1 MAVEIP
7 VVVDIFGAF
16 ANAAKDVKAAITP
29 LESAVKAHPLGM
41 SVVVDIA
48 GAKTTLADLFT
59 GASASAESFKIAL
72 AQVEARINKLAANG
86 GFSLKNA
93 ELRAEE
99 ASLLDATMALE
110 QALGRTTNASST
122 MARVFKI
129 NMQQAEVEL
138 AKYAESLNFLT
149 KQQNFTAKGTN
160 LYANREK
167 KIAPINAKIQE
178 TRAYLA
184 SCSIELDKITQ
195 ASTRAGVSMGRMITP
210 AQAMAAAWERGH
222 LALSRYNSS
231 LGLTTGRLGM
241 LLKSALQLVGL
252 HAAFNFVRNI
262 RQVTS
267 EFELQRVALGGI
279 IQDTERANDLF
290 RQIKAAAIRS
300 PFEIKDLVSYTK
312 QLSAYRIETD
322 KLFDVTMRLA
332 DVSAGLGVDM
342 SRLILAYGQ
351 VRAASVLRGQEL
363 RQFTEAGIPLVDLLA
378 EKFSKLNDR
387 MVSTSEVFDLISKR
401 AVPFSM
407 IEEIFNDMTDAGG
420 IFYKM
425 QEKQS
430 ETLKG
435 KWMKLKDAASI
446 MYDEIGRTE
455 AVHSAMEGLM
465 DTFMKMLQNWRETG
479 RAIGLAVPALVAYKV
494 AMANAAIAA
503 NALTAAE
510 AREISALE
518 LNAVGRS
525 KVIAALF
532 GETAATKV
540 QVAVGNLYVA
550 VKRKEIAATNLFT
563 KALWRMIAALLKNP
577 YAIAA
582 AAIAALGVAIFRM
595 VKASQEAKITVDELQ
610 KTIDSFK
617 GARDTAKD
625 IDELCNA
632 YDTLSEKADKTA
644 EEQKRLANMTKELA
658 NRFPEAIVGL
668 DEETK
673 RLKVNTAAIRERNAA
688 ILEGHK
694 KALELSAEDAEREI
708 AKLEAEQL
716 RISEFLAKGT
726 RPQIMPDGT
735 VVEVSIPEKDLQK
748 YRDQL
753 NDIDGRLVELRKTA
767 FDAKSALEGLVSAP
781 VDAETTKSLSAWK
794 ETLQQIQKD
803 KVAAGAPTIFS
814 PDDITKMTSIRD
826 LWKAVKKGVEETKTE
841 LDGLRNIQNNLTDPK
856 LIESNQTAIALTEK
870 QLDLYNAIIAAFGF
884 VFKSSGGRGS
894 GYTEDPFIQMM
905 KDRMSYMKDF
915 KKGYDDLSKYM
926 SKENALAR
934 ESEIMK
940 TRGLA
945 LGIDV
950 EQQKQAA
957 GTLSEWYQQQI
968 NDAFAAAKKKGAKG
982 ATVTDFLSQQISDKS
997 NAGKTLKAF
1006 QQLIQ
1011 SLFDAKTD
1019 LDTTVLED
1027 NLKKALDETSEKLKR
1042 SAQARNF
1049 FNDILAAT
1057 GDEEVAAT
1065 ITMQVYGQTG
1075 DELKK
1080 RVQDEMLDA
1089 LNNAQKF
1096 MSQTDYDFFK
1106 PLVDSFDIRQI
1117 QDNIN
1122 KLPDTIKPIFERLI
1136 SEQESFEADWF
1147 KNFYKTYSKT
1157 MSYAERIATV
1167 QDQAKKA
1174 RTEAKERGVGK
1185 EGLAAIDTKEKQDI
1199 AGIRLE
1205 ELKNSDEWVLAFENL
1220 EKVGKRSLE
1229 MLITRI
1235 SEFIELSGSNLPVDQ
1250 LRAIKKELEQV
1261 QTELEKRDPYRQA
1274 IDGIKDYIAAL
1285 KAMAKARKM
1294 SNDDPKKEQALARAE
1309 NARAKALV
1317 KIQNAAQGV
1326 GEQLSA
1332 MSNALSVFDEFLD
1345 LEDTSDAK
1353 AVLEGVATG
1362 IGILTAALTLLGAV
1376 LSFIQAIPIVAV
1388 ITGIIVALASVAK
1401 VIANLKTAKLNRELE
1416 AQDAIIK
1423 NLERSYKRLSGAIE
1437 DAFGSE
1443 YIALYQ
1449 QQLLNLEA
1457 NEEAIKKKIAALE
1470 DARDDAKSG
1479 KKEKEYQ
1486 EQIDGL
1492 NDELADVE
1500 QSIVDIK
1507 KDFQTF
1513 FAGTDITS
1521 AAKDFAQAWLDAY
1534 KSFGSTTAA
1543 MKEKFRDMIDNMVV
1557 SSLAAR
1563 IVEGALEPV
1572 FNELAKWADEE
1583 GKISEEG
1590 IASVADVAAA
1600 QIDVINNQLGGVM
1613 EKLAGLGINM
1623 RGTGSTL
1630 TGISKD
1636 IAGASEESIL
1646 GLAAGINTQNY
1657 YMSYMPTISQNVAAI
1672 VTLLGGENAISQPG
1686 TTLPETST
1694 FGDELFRGQM
1704 SRIDENL
1711 ALLVDLVR
1719 SVRSVKQSST
1729 NTHVIAVTNN

>member
-7 VVVDIFGAF
+7 VYVDISAGIDQAIKQLPKETKKLQQVVSKNALKLNFDIGGGAKSSLS
-16 ANAAKDVKAAITP
+16 NILTSPDMSKGELKAA
-29 LESAVKAHPLGM
+29 
-41 SVVVDIA
+41 
-48 GAKTTLADLFT
+48 LASIRKEFERISQ
-59 GASASAESFKIAL
+59 ASASKKQTKGAKDL
-72 AQVEARINKLAANG
+72 ARAYAAVEQRLTGVSSKTSAAMMMTQDAINKVVYKIQQ
-86 GFSLKNA
+86 LK
-93 ELRAEE
+93 
-99 ASLLDATMALE
+99 ASLSMMVYGSD
-110 QALGRTTNASST
+110 QWNKTNY
-122 MARVFKI
+122 
-129 NMQQAEVEL
+129 Q
-138 AKYAESLNFLT
+138 LNIQKKRLQDLNVQLRQYKMEAAGLTGLFSHQHSVLT
-149 KQQNFTAKGTN
+149 KLAGQMSM
-160 LYANREK
+160 YVS
-167 KIAPINAKIQE
+167 
-178 TRAYLA
+178 AYSL
-184 SCSIELDKITQ
+184 IRFVKQIRDVTGEL
-195 ASTRAGVSMGRMITP
+195 
-210 AQAMAAAWERGH
+210 E
-222 LALSRYNSS
+222 Y
-231 LGLTTGRLGM
+231 
-241 LLKSALQLVGL
+241 
-252 HAAFNFVRNI
+252 
-262 RQVTS
+262 
-267 EFELQRVALGGI
+267 QRVALGHLL
-279 IQDTERANDLF
+279 QDEEYGNQLFGRILDLA
-290 RQIKAAAIRS
+290 KES
-300 PFEIKDLVSYTK
+300 PFRIRNLVEYTK
-312 QLSAYRIETD
+312 QLAAYRIEQEDLYDTT
-322 KLFDVTMRLA
+322 KRLA
-332 DVSAGLGVDM
+332 DISAGLGVDM
-342 SRLILAYGQ
+342 NRLILAYGQ

-378 EKFSKLNDR
+378 EKFSDLNGR
-387 MVSTSEVFDLISKR
+387 AVTTAEVFKKISER

-407 IEEIFNDMTDAGG
+407 IAEIFQDLTDKGG
-420 IFYKM
+420 MFFEM
-425 QEKQS
+425 QETQAK
-430 ETLKG
+430 TLKG
-435 KWMKLKDAASI
+435 RWEKLKDAYDIALSSI
-446 MYDEIGRTE
+446 GEDETFQKWN
-455 AVHSAMEGLM
+455 
-465 DTFMKMLQNWRETG
+465 DT
-479 RAIGLAVPALVAYKV
+479 ALRV
-494 AMANAAIAA
+494 
-503 NALTAAE
+503 
-510 AREISALE
+510 
-518 LNAVGRS
+518 LNAVAKNLKGIVRFINAAAISWVTYSVATS
-525 KVIAALF
+525 KVVKYSVGLSAMFVKEYGLVNALKMGVNGLAAAFQRL
-532 GETAATKV
+532 G
-540 QVAVGNLYVA
+540 VAMKANWVGLALSAVTGLITYFTTFRNKTDDA
-550 VKRKEIAATNLFT
+550 VKGLRDVEKSIEAMSEANKKYAKEGGLIRVYGTLAAKTDRTAKENLKLANTMDKLKESFPELVSKIGDENT
-563 KALWRMIAALLKNP
+563 ALEEQVGLLEDAREKRLEEQREEAKEALAIEENRNKELRQQYEQELADYNEKNAAFKKAKQDEEKG
-577 YAIAA
+577 A
-582 AAIAALGVAIFRM
+582 AAIAKETGGYYAPTQKELEGITFQLRKVAEAAEKTKDETKDLLDTSTREITRLRGVINPEEAEQDLESWQKELLKIYEAEKTASEQPVFTPEEIRKMTSVYDLFKKLKKRTQDLTESLKGLRSALSGTTDADTKEKM
-595 VKASQEAKITVDELQ
+595 QEEATNLQ
-610 KTIDSFK
+610 N
-617 GARDTAKD
+617 TA
-625 IDELCNA
+625 N
-632 YDTLSEKADKTA
+632 TA
-644 EEQKRLANMTKELA
+644 EEIRKR
-658 NRFPEAIVGL
+658 
-668 DEETK
+668 
-673 RLKVNTAAIRERNAA
+673 
-688 ILEGHK
+688 
-694 KALELSAEDAEREI
+694 
-708 AKLEAEQL
+708 
-716 RISEFLAKGT
+716 
-726 RPQIMPDGT
+726 
-735 VVEVSIPEKDLQK
+735 
-748 YRDQL
+748 
-753 NDIDGRLVELRKTA
+753 
-767 FDAKSALEGLVSAP
+767 
-781 VDAETTKSLSAWK
+781 
-794 ETLQQIQKD
+794 
-803 KVAAGAPTIFS
+803 
-814 PDDITKMTSIRD
+814 
-826 LWKAVKKGVEETKTE
+826 
-841 LDGLRNIQNNLTDPK
+841 
-856 LIESNQTAIALTEK
+856 
-870 QLDLYNAIIAAFGF
+870 FGF
-884 VFKSSGGRGS
+884 DFSSKKTSGR

-915 KKGYDDLSKYM
+915 RKGYEDLSKFM

-957 GTLSEWYQQQI
+957 GNLSEWYQQQI

-1042 SAQARNF
+1042 SAQARSF

-1174 RTEAKERGVGK
+1174 RTDAKERGVGK

-1235 SEFIELSGSNLPVDQ
+1235 SQFIELSGSSLPVDQ

-1274 IDGIKDYIAAL
+1274 IEGITDYIAAL

-1423 NLERSYKRLSGAIE
+1423 NLERSYKRLSDAIE

-1557 SSLAAR
+1557 SSLAAK
-1563 IVEGALEPV
+1563 IVEGALKPV
-1572 FNELAKWADEE
+1572 FDEMAKWADTE

-1590 IASVADVAAA
+1590 IAAIASVTSG
-1600 QIDVINNQLGGVM
+1600 QIDVINESLSGVM

-1672 VTLLGGENAISQPG
+1672 VTLLGGENAVSQPG